1 MGNTN
6 DFAIARDLRIDK
18 GPAPVPTVNPE
29 ITVGAGRHIEAAQ
42 IVMGLARD
50 LNTDQ
55 IELPGFPDVVV
66 SIHRALSDESSST
79 RDVVRLVGSEPT
91 LAARLLQLANSA
103 AFNKSGR
110 EVSDLKMAIGSLG
123 FNLVRSQA
131 TAFAMR
137 QMEQL
142 EWLKPIRPVLADI
155 WKTSNGVAAL
165 CYAVGRRVPGVQ
177 RDEAMSAGLFHLL
190 GKLYLFAKARKQ
202 SIDPREI
209 ADWERALNEWHA
221 TIARSILDH
230 WRVPERIA
238 EAVER
243 QNAIFETD
251 NNELST
257 LTRILC
263 ACKLHYRLRRP
274 NAVPEP
280 EAEAALAKVRLN
292 GLPFAEVVAAAQA
305 ETAAL
310 ESALG

>member
-1 MGNTN
+1 MGHTN
-6 DFAIARDLRIDK
+6 DLAVARDLRKDT
-18 GPAPVPTVNPE
+18 GPPPVPTVNPE
-29 ITVGAGRHIEAAQ
+29 ITIGDGRHVEAAQ

-123 FNLVRSQA
+123 FNVVRSQA

-165 CYAVGRRVPGVQ
+165 CYAVGRQVPGVQ
-177 RDEAMSAGLFHLL
+177 GDEAMSAGLFHLL

-251 NNELST
+251 NSELT
-257 LTRILC
+257 PLTRVLC

-310 ESALG
+310 ESVLA

>member
-1 MGNTN
+1 MGHRS
-6 DFAIARDLRIDK
+6 DFAAARDLRNDA
-18 GPAPVPTVNPE
+18 GPAPVPIVNPK
-29 ITVGAGRHIEAAQ
+29 IAVGPDRHIEAAQ
-42 IVMGLARD
+42 IVAGLARD

-55 IELPGFPDVVV
+55 IELPGFPDIVV
-66 SIHRALSDESSST
+66 SIHRALSDESTST
-79 RDVVRLVGSEPT
+79 RDVVRLVGSEPA

-103 AFNKSGR
+103 AFNKTGR

-123 FNLVRSQA
+123 FTVVRSQA

-137 QMEQL
+137 QMDQL
-142 EWLKPIRPVLADI
+142 DWLQPIRPVLADI

-165 CYAVGRRVPGVQ
+165 CHAVGRHVPGVQ
-177 RDEAMSAGLFHLL
+177 VDEAMSAGLFHLL
-190 GKLYLFAKARKQ
+190 GKLYLFARARKE

-243 QNAIFETD
+243 QNAIFEVDGSDLTP
-251 NNELST
+251 

-263 ACKLHYRLRRP
+263 ACKLHYRLRRSG
-274 NAVPEP
+274 AVAEP
-280 EAEAALAKVRLN
+280 EAEAALARVRLN
-292 GLPFAEVVAAAQA
+292 GRPFAEVVAAAQA
-305 ETAAL
+305 ETAAM

>member
-1 MGNTN
+1 MGHTS
-6 DFAIARDLRIDK
+6 DFAIARDLRKDT
-18 GPAPVPTVNPE
+18 GPAPVPTVNPQ
-29 ITVGAGRHIEAAQ
+29 ITVGSGRHVEAAQ

-123 FNLVRSQA
+123 FNVVRSQA

-165 CYAVGRRVPGVQ
+165 CYAVGRQVPGVQ
-177 RDEAMSAGLFHLL
+177 GDEAMSAGLFHLL

-251 NNELST
+251 NSELST
-257 LTRILC
+257 LTRVLC

-305 ETAAL
+305 ETAAM